1 MSYLLAAY
9 GFAIL
14 VLGGYALYVARQ
26 ARAVATRLRELETQP

>member
-14 VLGGYALYVARQ
+14 VLGGYIVYVARQ
-26 ARAVATRLRELETQP
+26 ARAVAARLRELESEP